1 MKNRNIHHAPSA
13 YAYPLLIKQLLHTPI
28 YYAPSQE
35 IVYQD
40 RVRYTY
46 RDFYQRINRLA
57 SGLSS
62 LGVGPNDTVG
72 VLDWDSH
79 RYLECFFAIPM
90 MGAVLHTVNVRLS
103 PEQILFTMNHAED
116 TVVFVHEEFLPMLEQ
131 IAPKLETVK
140 TFILIQD
147 EKKEHS
153 TRLPVASDYE
163 GVISQGSEEFHFPD
177 FDEERQATL
186 FYTTGTTGNPK
197 GVYFSHRQLVLH
209 TLGLGLAV
217 AGLTAPGRFQSG
229 DVYMPLTPMFHVHA
243 WGFPYLATLLGTK
256 QVYPGRYNPETSLDL
271 IQREKVTFSHCVP
284 TILHMILES
293 PKAGSVDLSRWKVN
307 TGGMALPRGLARRAI
322 EAGIQIFHGYGLSE
336 SCPLLTMANIKPHM
350 MDWDIEH
357 QLDYRTKTGFPLPLV
372 DLQIIDEMGNPVPRD
387 GKTPGEITVRTPW
400 LTQGYY
406 KQSEQSQ
413 ELWRGGRLHT
423 GDVANVDQEGY
434 VQITDR
440 MKDVIKS
447 GGEWVSSLYLESLL
461 SQHPSVL
468 EVAVVG
474 IHDQKWGER
483 PVALVVP
490 REESENTA
498 LANEL
503 RSLLMESV
511 ESGRISK
518 WAVPDKFLF
527 TSVIPKTS
535 VGKLDKR
542 SIRED
547 LEGGGGLAP
556 EKRR

>member
-1 MKNRNIHHAPSA
+1 
-13 YAYPLLIKQLLHTPI
+13 
-28 YYAPSQE
+28 
-35 IVYQD
+35 
-40 RVRYTY
+40 
-46 RDFYQRINRLA
+46 
-57 SGLSS
+57 
-62 LGVGPNDTVG
+62 
-72 VLDWDSH
+72 
-79 RYLECFFAIPM
+79 M

-116 TVVFVHEEFLPMLEQ
+116 TVVLLHEDFLPVLEQ

-140 TFILIQD
+140 TFVLIQD
-147 EKKEHS
+147 AKKI
-153 TRLPVASDYE
+153 TPTALPVASDYE
-163 GVISQGSEEFHFPD
+163 SIISQGTDEFPFED

-256 QVYPGRYNPETSLDL
+256 QVYPGRYDPGTILHL
-271 IQREKVTFSHCVP
+271 IQHENVTFSHCVP
-284 TILHMILES
+284 TILHMIMDS
-293 PKAGSVDLSRWKVN
+293 PEAGSVDLSKWKVN
-307 TGGMALPRGLARRAI
+307 TGGMALPRGLARKAI
-322 EAGIQIFHGYGLSE
+322 DAGIQIFHGYGLSE

-350 MDWDIEH
+350 MEWDVEM
-357 QLDYRTKTGFPLPLV
+357 QLDYRIKTGFPLPLV
-372 DLQIIDEMGNPVPRD
+372 DLQIMDENGKPVPRD

-400 LTQGYY
+400 LTQGYF
-406 KQSEQSQ
+406 KESERSQ

-423 GDVANVDQEGY
+423 GDVANIDQEGY

-440 MKDVIKS
+440 MKDAIKS
-447 GGEWVSSLYLESLL
+447 GGEWVSSLSLESLL
-461 SQHPSVL
+461 SQHPAVS

-474 IHDQKWGER
+474 VADEKWGER

-490 REESENTA
+490 RNESENMIS
-498 LANEL
+498 ANDL
-503 RSLLMESV
+503 RMFLMEFV
-511 ESGRISK
+511 DSGRISK
-518 WAVPDKFLF
+518 WAVPDKFIF

-547 LEGGGGLAP
+547 LVSKCGFAP
-556 EKRR
+556 EQ